1 VRTPL
6 KPNDP
11 AVVGWDELPRD
22 EQPGGE
28 STVTLFL
35 ALYLVVLAFFIVL
48 VSISTPEKV
57 KSKAVM
63 DSLTSVFAPVLPPRT
78 SLTAFAADE
87 GDVIAAREFQ
97 RTISDMFATQ
107 LRVARVEEVQPGRL
121 MRVSLPV
128 EAMFQSGQAALREN
142 RLSLLDRIVAAIS
155 ARPPGLRF
163 DMEFVVGRAG
173 AIDGPSFASPTAEI
187 NRAGAFARQMLAR
200 GAPPDSISVAVG
212 PVDPGQALITF
223 YVRSLDDAVVPF
235 GETVTN

>member
-1 VRTPL
+1 M
-6 KPNDP
+6 
-11 AVVGWDELPRD
+11 
-22 EQPGGE
+22 
-28 STVTLFL
+28 TLFL

-48 VSISTPEKV
+48 VSISSPEKV

-63 DSLTSVFAPVLPPRT
+63 DSLTSVFASVLPPKT

-97 RTISDMFATQ
+97 RTVSDMFATQ

-128 EAMFQSGQAALREN
+128 EAMFQSGQAVLREN

-163 DMEFVVGRAG
+163 DMEFVVGRAR
-173 AIDGPSFASPTAEI
+173 ATDGPSIASPTAEI

-212 PVDPGQALITF
+212 PDDPGQALITF

-235 GETVTN
+235 GETGTN

>member
-1 VRTPL
+1 MPPN
-6 KPNDP
+6 PNDP
-11 AVVGWDELPRD
+11 AVVGWDQLPRD
-22 EQPGGE
+22 EQSETG

-48 VSISTPEKV
+48 VSISSPEKV

-63 DSLTSVFAPVLPPRT
+63 DSLTSVFASVLPPKT
-78 SLTAFAADE
+78 SLTSFAADE

-97 RTISDMFATQ
+97 RTLSEMFATQ
-107 LRVARVEEVQPGRL
+107 LRVAKVEEVQPGRL

-128 EAMFQSGQAALREN
+128 EAMFQSGQAVLREN

-163 DMEFVVGRAG
+163 DMEFVVGRAP
-173 AIDGPSFASPTAEI
+173 ATDGPSLANPTAEI
-187 NRAGAFARQMLAR
+187 DRAGAFARQMLAR

-212 PVDPGQALITF
+212 PGDPGQALITF
-223 YVRSLDDAVVPF
+223 YVRPLDEAVVPF
-235 GETVTN
+235 DEAGAN

>member
-1 VRTPL
+1 VRTPP
-6 KPNDP
+6 KPDDP
-11 AVVGWDELPRD
+11 VAVGWDKLPRD
-22 EQPGGE
+22 EQPAAG

-48 VSISTPEKV
+48 VSISSPEKV

-63 DSLTSVFAPVLPPRT
+63 DSLTSVFASVLPPKT

-97 RTISDMFATQ
+97 RTVSDMFATQ

-128 EAMFQSGQAALREN
+128 EAMFQSGQAVLREN

-163 DMEFVVGRAG
+163 DMEFVVGRAL
-173 AIDGPSFASPTAEI
+173 AIDGPSVASPTAEI

-212 PVDPGQALITF
+212 PGDPGQALITF

-235 GETVTN
+235 GETGTN